1 MNGNP
6 MTTSILFLCPHNAA
20 KSVAAAAF
28 TQSEAQRVGV
38 AVSTDTAGTDPDSE
52 MLPIVA
58 QRLAA
63 DGHDIAHTP
72 RMVSAHDLDT
82 ADIIINIGC
91 NLDEHATLSTVRAWS
106 IPNFSDDASVAF
118 AALESHV
125 QTLVAELAQTPD

>member
-1 MNGNP
+1 

-28 TQSEAQRVGV
+28 ARTEAERVGLV
-38 AVSTDTAGTDPDSE
+38 ISTDTAGTDPDPE

-58 QRLAA
+58 QRLVA
-63 DGHDIAHTP
+63 DGHDIAHAP
-72 RMVSAHDLDT
+72 RVVSPHDLDT

-91 NLDEHATLSTVRAWS
+91 NLDEHATLSTVREWS
-106 IPNFSDDASVAF
+106 IPNFSDDAPIAF

-125 QTLVAELAQTPD
+125 QTLIAELAQTSD